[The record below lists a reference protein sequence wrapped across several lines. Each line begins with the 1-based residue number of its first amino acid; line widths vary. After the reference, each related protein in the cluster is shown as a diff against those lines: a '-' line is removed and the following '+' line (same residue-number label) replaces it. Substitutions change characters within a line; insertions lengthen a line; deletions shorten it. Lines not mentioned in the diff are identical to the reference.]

1 MAHFSHYPLQS
12 AIYSALTSN
21 SSLMSLITGVYDRPP
36 QGTAY
41 PYVTLGEMAGVDW
54 STKTTTGMEYTVA
67 LHTWSRQGGRKEAAQ
82 IMESLHTILH
92 QASLSVTGQTLV
104 MIRFDSSAIHL
115 ESDGITYQGIM
126 KFTAFLEAN

>member
-12 AIYSALTSN
+12 AIYQALTAN
-21 SSLMSLITGVYDRPP
+21 STLMALVSGVYDRTP
-36 QGTAY
+36 QNTAY
-41 PYVTLGEMAGVDW
+41 PYVTLGAMTGVDW
-54 STKTTTGMEYTVA
+54 STKTTTGMEYSVT
-67 LHTWSRQGGRKEAAQ
+67 LHTWSRQGGRKEAAK

-104 MIRFDSSAIHL
+104 MIRFSSSEIVI
-115 ESDGITYQGIM
+115 ENDGCTYQGIM